1 MKSNLKKNSDQVLAI
16 DVGNTS
22 VLCSLFKGG
31 KIVKRRRFET
41 RSVSLKDLRVLASA
55 FSLSKNDRAVIA
67 SVVPR
72 IGLFLSAHLREK
84 LGLKTYLI
92 GRDLKAPV
100 INRYRDPRQVGIDR
114 LMNAV
119 AAYDKYPRAS
129 IVVDFG
135 TAITLDVISRR
146 GEYLGGVIAPGI
158 ELSLEALFQ
167 KTALLPKIR
176 LAKPGR
182 VVGKDTVESIRSG
195 CAWGIG
201 GLVDR
206 LVEQIQKE
214 EGQRFFVIATGGYAE
229 FMRAYCRSIQKIE
242 PDLTLRGIFLTYQRA
257 QAF

>member
-1 MKSNLKKNSDQVLAI
+1 MKNKTQRIPRRVLAV

-22 VLCSLFKGG
+22 VLCALFKNGA
-31 KIVKRRRFET
+31 IAKRRRMET
-41 RSVSLKDLRVLASA
+41 RSVSLKDLRSLAAA
-55 FSLSKNDRAVIA
+55 FSLTKGDEIVIA

-72 IGLFLSAHLREK
+72 VGRFMAIQMRRK
-84 LGLKTYLI
+84 LGLKTALI
-92 GRDLKAPV
+92 GRDLTAPV
-100 INRYRDPRQVGIDR
+100 VNRYRDPGQVGVDR

-119 AAYDKYPRAS
+119 AAYDRYPRAS

-214 EGQRFFVIATGGYAE
+214 QKERFFVIATGGYAE

-257 QAF
+257 QAS

>member
-1 MKSNLKKNSDQVLAI
+1 MKNSTKKTPKRVLAV

-22 VLCSLFKGG
+22 ILCALFKNGV
-31 KIVKRRRFET
+31 IVKRRRVET
-41 RSVSLKDLRVLASA
+41 RSVSLKDLRSLAAA
-55 FSLSKNDRAVIA
+55 FSLTKGDQVVIA
-67 SVVPR
+67 SVVPH
-72 IGLFLSAHLREK
+72 IGRFLALEMRRK
-84 LGLKTYLI
+84 LGLKTALI

-100 INRYRDPRQVGIDR
+100 VNRYRDPGQVGVDR

-119 AAYDKYPRAS
+119 AAYARYRRAS

-167 KTALLPKIR
+167 KTALLPKTR
-176 LAKPGR
+176 LAKPGN

-206 LVEQIQKE
+206 LVAEIQREEKE
-214 EGQRFFVIATGGYAE
+214 RFFVIVTGGYAK

-242 PDLTLRGIFLTYQRA
+242 PDLTLKGIFLTYQRA

>member
-1 MKSNLKKNSDQVLAI
+1 MKNNLKKRSHRVLAI

-22 VLCSLFKGG
+22 VLCALFKSGV
-31 KIVKRRRFET
+31 IVKRRRIKT
-41 RSVSLKDLRVLASA
+41 RSVSVKDLRALAAA
-55 FSLSKNDRAVIA
+55 FSLTKGDEAVIA

-72 IGLFLSAHLREK
+72 VGLFLSLKLRQK
-84 LGLKTYLI
+84 LGLKTYLV

-100 INRYRDPRQVGIDR
+100 VNRYRDPGQVGVDR

-119 AAYDKYPRAS
+119 AAYDRYPRAS

-135 TAITLDVISRR
+135 TAITLDVISRK

-176 LAKPGR
+176 LAKPAR
-182 VVGKDTVESIRSG
+182 VVGKDTVESIRAG

-206 LVEQIQKE
+206 LVAQIQKE
-214 EGQRFFVIATGGYAE
+214 EKGSFYVIATGGYAE
-229 FMRAYCRSIQKIE
+229 FMRAYCRSIQRIE
-242 PDLTLRGIFLTYQRA
+242 PDLTLQGIYLTRRILGSQ
-257 QAF
+257 